1 MAIVDVLTVVVTA
14 ATMDVRIIVQD
25 VETVAVESVA
35 AVVTLILY
43 VMFVFIVVVSVQDV
57 VYFGIYSAF
66 LLE

>member
-1 MAIVDVLTVVVTA
+1 MATVDVLTAAVTA
-14 ATMDVRIIVQD
+14 ATMDVKIIVQD

-43 VMFVFIVVVSVQDV
+43 VMFAFIVVVSVLDV
-57 VYFGIYSAF
+57 VYFGIYSVF